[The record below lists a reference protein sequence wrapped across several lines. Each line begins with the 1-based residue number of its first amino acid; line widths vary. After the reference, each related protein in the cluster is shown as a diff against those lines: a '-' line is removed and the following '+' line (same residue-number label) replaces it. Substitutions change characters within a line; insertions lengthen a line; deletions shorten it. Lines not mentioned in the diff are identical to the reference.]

1 MKTQDELKLMYERR
15 FSGKEEYRRKV
26 WSVLVSDWFQ
36 RYIPDAGAVLDL
48 GCGHGEFVNN
58 LKGLIRYGMDLNPD
72 SGRHLDSDIRWFQQD
87 CSKQWPLPD
96 NALDLV
102 FTSNFFEH
110 LPHKTNL
117 LGTLIEAYRCIR
129 PGGRLIALGPNIKYV
144 GGAYWDFWD
153 HHLPLTEASL
163 VEALQ
168 TAGFKLERV
177 VPRFLPYSMSE
188 GPRYPLF
195 FLRLYLRLPFAWRIF
210 GRQFVI
216 VAYK

>member
-72 SGRHLDSDIRWFQQD
+72 SGCHLDSDIRWFQQD

-163 VEALQ
+163 IEALQ

>member
-1 MKTQDELKLMYERR
+1 MKTQDELKLMYIRR

-26 WSVLVSDWFQ
+26 WSILVSDWFQ

-48 GCGHGEFVNN
+48 GCGHGEFINN
-58 LKGLIRYGMDLNPD
+58 LKGQIRYAMDLNPD
-72 SGRHLDSDIRWFQQD
+72 SGRHLDTDIRWLEQD
-87 CSKQWPLPD
+87 CSKEWPLPD

-117 LGTLIEAYRCIR
+117 MGTLREAHRCIR

-195 FLRLYLRLPFAWRIF
+195 FLRLYLRLPFAWRFF
-210 GRQFVI
+210 GRQFLI